1 MEPPV
6 AWRTMETGLAH
17 RERSGRGVAAAMV
30 VGWLSGVLSAG
41 AVLLALAHAG
51 LSLPLLSALGPGGD
65 RAVPPAAIAFS
76 VLAVLAAVVAAG
88 AFARRSWAWPLGLV
102 VHALAV
108 FGAATPFRGPVSLV
122 GILLSLSAL
131 AVMLSPSG
139 RTALLPRR

>member
-1 MEPPV
+1 M
-6 AWRTMETGLAH
+6 AMMETSLAH
-17 RERSGRGVAAAMV
+17 RQRADRGVAAAMLI
-30 VGWLSGVLSAG
+30 GLLSVLLSAG
-41 AVLLALAHAG
+41 AVLLTLAHAG

-102 VHALAV
+102 VHALTV
-108 FGAATPFRGPVSLV
+108 FGAATPFRGPVSLI

-131 AVMLSPSG
+131 AVLLTRQA
-139 RTALLPRR
+139 RTALLAGH